1 MSKNDKNKKK
11 EKVIYID
18 DGSSVADMSVLNSSS
33 LNKRSSNSSERTS
46 GLKRFK
52 ECFRTYIEAVKMMI
66 KPMFITIGIIAL
78 AFLIIY
84 FIL

>member
-1 MSKNDKNKKK
+1 MSKNSKNKKK
-11 EKVIYID
+11 EKKIYID
-18 DGSSVADMSVLNSSS
+18 DGSTIADMSVLDNAS
-33 LNKRSSNSSERTS
+33 LNKRSSHTS
-46 GLKRFK
+46 GRSVRPRFK

-84 FIL
+84 LIL